1 MEPENIDWSSIESV
15 FVEDETY
22 ENFDTPKWVDLSS
35 PDELMDDDQDWFCTP
50 DCKHSKAAEDFV
62 KPARNLKVKL
72 MRSLTSSEILPFR
85 ERNRRDMKAKGT
97 NLPNMKNENLNSFSN
112 VHEESENKN
121 PNIPASIP
129 RCKTKSKKAVVN
141 PSSEKKKQVDE
152 SSFQDSSKNG
162 RKPQLKTTFSASN
175 LLGGREI
182 LNQITEFCT
191 ELKKLARRGSR
202 KGGREGEKRCRRWPR
217 LSKPGLLDG
226 RNGVFDVCG
235 EQNSYKISFRNR
247 ISTVDLRRG
256 QSMLT
261 VIANLLKLIRNYS
274 LFIVS
279 WIQKVLEGQKYGDI
293 AEESSKIMLSIQ
305 KWKCP
310 GSQIATV
317 TSVVA
322 LVSIVLVSIVHLF
335 WFPLVPSFAYF
346 SQAQNS
352 CVPING
358 SADSITD
365 HVKGNLRSP
374 MDLDR
379 QFPSDLHKAVVFHG
393 APWKAEIG
401 RWLAGCHSISNEV
414 DIVEVV
420 VGAKMTAAVKASV
433 TTNWENVG
441 AFMDTVVTD
450 LDNVFTTNSSKPG
463 WCNVDPAEA
472 YALKV
477 KFKEECDC
485 KYDGFGGRFCEVP
498 TVCTCINQCSGRGHC
513 RGGFCECNNGWY
525 GIDCSI
531 PSVASSVREWPQWL
545 RPAQVD
551 VPDSSHLPGKVDNLN
566 AVVKKKRPLIYVYD
580 LPPDFNSLL
589 LEGRHFRLECVNR
602 IYDDRNSTLWT
613 DQLYGAQ
620 MALYESILASPYRTL
635 NGEEADFFFVPVLDS
650 CIITRADD
658 APHLSMQEHK
668 GLRSSLTLE
677 YYRKAYDHIVEQY
690 PFWNR
695 SSGRDHIWFFSW
707 DEGACY
713 APKEIW
719 SSMMLVHWGNTNSKH
734 KNSTTAYWAD
744 NWNDISSDK
753 RGNHPCFDPDKDLV
767 LPAWKSPD
775 VNSLSSKLWS
785 RSREN
790 RKTLF
795 YFNGNLGPAYPN
807 GRPEA
812 SYSMGIRQKLAEE
825 FGSSPNKEGKLGKQ
839 HAEDVIVTP
848 LRSENYHLDIASSIF
863 CGVFPGDGWS
873 GRMEDCVLQG
883 CIPVVIQDGI
893 FLPYENVLNY
903 ESFAVRIREDE
914 IPNLINI
921 LRAFNETE
929 IKFRLANVQK
939 IWQRFLYR
947 DSIMLEAERQK
958 TVFGRMREWAA
969 QFSQLIEDD
978 VFATLIQVLHY
989 KLHNDPW
996 RQHVHVKRE
1005 FGLPQE
1011 CLFKSN

>member
-1 MEPENIDWSSIESV
+1 
-15 FVEDETY
+15 
-22 ENFDTPKWVDLSS
+22 
-35 PDELMDDDQDWFCTP
+35 
-50 DCKHSKAAEDFV
+50 
-62 KPARNLKVKL
+62 
-72 MRSLTSSEILPFR
+72 
-85 ERNRRDMKAKGT
+85 
-97 NLPNMKNENLNSFSN
+97 
-112 VHEESENKN
+112 
-121 PNIPASIP
+121 
-129 RCKTKSKKAVVN
+129 
-141 PSSEKKKQVDE
+141 
-152 SSFQDSSKNG
+152 
-162 RKPQLKTTFSASN
+162 
-175 LLGGREI
+175 
-182 LNQITEFCT
+182 
-191 ELKKLARRGSR
+191 
-202 KGGREGEKRCRRWPR
+202 
-217 LSKPGLLDG
+217 
-226 RNGVFDVCG
+226 
-235 EQNSYKISFRNR
+235 
-247 ISTVDLRRG
+247 
-256 QSMLT
+256 
-261 VIANLLKLIRNYS
+261 
-274 LFIVS
+274 
-279 WIQKVLEGQKYGDI
+279 
-293 AEESSKIMLSIQ
+293 MLSIQ
-305 KWKCP
+305 KWKCSW
-310 GSQIATV
+310 SQIATIA
-317 TSVVA
+317 SIVA
-322 LVSIVLVSIVHLF
+322 LASIILGSIVHLF
-335 WFPLVPSFAYF
+335 WFPLVPSFNYF

-358 SADSITD
+358 SAEAVVDN
-365 HVKGNLRSP
+365 VKGNFKP
-374 MDLDR
+374 PIDLDR
-379 QFPSDLHKAVVFHG
+379 QFPSDLHKAVVFRG

-401 RWLAGCHSISNEV
+401 RWLSGCDPISDEV
-414 DIVEVV
+414 NIVEVIGGSGCKNDCSGQGVCNRELGQCRCFHGYSGDGCSERLQLECNYPGSPDQPYGRWV
-420 VGAKMTAAVKASV
+420 VSICSAHCDTTRAFCFCGEGTKYPNRPVAEACGFQVQLPSEPGAPKLTDWAKA
-433 TTNWENVG
+433 
-441 AFMDTVVTD
+441 D
-450 LDNVFTTNSSKPG
+450 LDNVFTTNGSKPG
-463 WCNVDPAEA
+463 WCNVDPAEV
-472 YALKV
+472 YAHKV
-477 KFKEECDC
+477 QFKEECDC
-485 KYDGFGGRFCEVP
+485 KYDCFWGRFCEVP
-498 TVCTCINQCSGRGHC
+498 VLCTCINQCSGHGHC
-513 RGGFCECNNGWY
+513 RGGFCQCDNGWY

-551 VPDSSHLPGKVDNLN
+551 VPDSSHLPGKVVNLN

-602 IYDDRNSTLWT
+602 IYDGKNSTLWT

-620 MALYESILASPYRTL
+620 VALYESILASPYRTL

-719 SSMMLVHWGNTNSKH
+719 NSMMLVHWGNTNSKH
-734 KNSTTAYWAD
+734 KHSTTAYWAD
-744 NWNDISSDK
+744 NWDAIPSDK

-767 LPAWKSPD
+767 LPSWKSPD
-775 VNSLSSKLWS
+775 VNSLSSKLWA
-785 RSREN
+785 RSHDK

-812 SYSMGIRQKLAEE
+812 FYSMGIRQKLAEE

-848 LRSENYHLDIASSIF
+848 LRSENYHGDLASSIF

-873 GRMEDCVLQG
+873 GRMEDSILQG

-903 ESFAVRIREDE
+903 DSFAVRIREDE
-914 IPNLINI
+914 IPDLINI
-921 LRAFNETE
+921 LRAYNETE

-958 TVFGRMREWAA
+958 TDFGHMADWAA

-978 VFATLIQVLHY
+978 VVATFVQNMNSLTTSTHLNQVLHY

-996 RQHVHVKRE
+996 RQHVHVKKE
-1005 FGLPQE
+1005 FGLPRE
-1011 CLFKSN
+1011 CLFKGN